1 MGHGRRVGIFEDS
14 EVVQK
19 TVDGPS
25 SFLDTLKAV
34 QKKKNSPMVIFAGG
48 EGLALWAA

>member
-1 MGHGRRVGIFEDS
+1 MMGHGRRVGIFEDS

-34 QKKKNSPMVIFAGG
+34 QKKKIVPR
-48 EGLALWAA
+48 